1 MKTTIKTVRFIDFM
15 AISVQQIGRAG
26 VSTKHNDI
34 KLQKVI
40 KLLKGYIN
48 SLSGGKERTT
58 AVNFNIIVSFVLRAL
73 SIIVSFLTISF
84 SLKLL
89 DTNKYGIWLAIS
101 STVSWI
107 SILDIGL
114 ANGLRN
120 KVAEYLAVKNYKEA
134 KIAVSSTYAIL
145 FMIVVPILLLFGV
158 FLKYAHWNSIFNT
171 KLDERELLLTI
182 AAVFIG
188 LLMQFF
194 LKPIA
199 SILQGD
205 QKIYKSNLIQLLC
218 NFIPLVPIIFFSKY
232 LHGSMFALAIAQTVL
247 PVVVL
252 IAATVILFRTDYK
265 HIRPSLK
272 QVNLAKSKSLFGL
285 SLAFFIVQ
293 IAWVFLYSTSELII
307 THEFGGSDVT
317 LYNLLYKY
325 FSTTGIILNIILTS
339 YWSAFTNAFALFD
352 FAWIKASIRSLVKI
366 ASIFLA
372 ITLLQLV
379 LVVPVFKIW
388 VGNKVHVPFILS
400 CVMAIYFC
408 VNLYTTLYSIV
419 LNGTGKVKMQ
429 AIVSLITAL
438 LHVPVVLVF
447 IRYFHWGLNSLVY
460 ASILWTVIQVLIW
473 KKEINSALKKIN
485 KTPKEKIVVE
495 PELVFDTK

>member
-1 MKTTIKTVRFIDFM
+1 ME
-15 AISVQQIGRAG
+15 QQMFVLR
-26 VSTKHNDI
+26 HNDT
-34 KLQKVI
+34 KLYTVI
-40 KLLKGYIN
+40 KLLKEYIN
-48 SLSGGKERTT
+48 SLSEGNKERTT
-58 AVNFNIIVSFVLRAL
+58 KVNFNIAVSFILRGI
-73 SIIVSFLTISF
+73 SIVVSFLTISF

-120 KVAEYLAVKNYKEA
+120 KVAEYMAVKNYEEA

-145 FMIVVPILLLFGV
+145 FIIVVPILLIFGAV
-158 FLKYAHWNSIFNT
+158 LRFSNWNSIFNT
-171 KLDERELLLTI
+171 KLDNKELLLTI

-205 QKIYKSNLIQLLC
+205 QQIYKSNLIQLLC

-232 LHGSMFALAIAQTVL
+232 LRGSMFALAIAQTIL
-247 PVVVL
+247 PVFVL
-252 IAATVILFRTDYK
+252 IAATIILFQTEYK

-272 QVNLAKSKSLFGL
+272 KVNLTKSRSLFGL

-325 FSTTGIILNIILTS
+325 FSTTGIIFSIILTT
-339 YWSAFTNAFALFD
+339 YWSAFTDAFALFD
-352 FAWIKASIRSLVKI
+352 FAWIKASIRKLVKI
-366 ASIFLA
+366 ATIFLV

-388 VGNKVHVPFILS
+388 VGNKIHVPFMLS
-400 CVMAIYFC
+400 IVMAIYFC
-408 VNLYTTLYSIV
+408 VSLYTTLYSIV
-419 LNGTGKVKMQ
+419 LNGSGKVKIQ

-438 LHVPVVLVF
+438 LHVPVVLIF

-460 ASILWTVIQVLIW
+460 ATTLWSVIQLLVW
-473 KKEINSALKKIN
+473 KKEISSTLRQTN
-485 KTPKEKIVVE
+485 KS
-495 PELVFDTK
+495 PEEGNVIESKLVFDTK